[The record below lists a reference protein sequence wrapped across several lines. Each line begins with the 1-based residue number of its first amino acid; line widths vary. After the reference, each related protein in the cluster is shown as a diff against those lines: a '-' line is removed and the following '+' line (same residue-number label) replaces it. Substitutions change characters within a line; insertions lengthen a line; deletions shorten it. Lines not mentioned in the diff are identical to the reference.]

1 MVSQRISASQYT
13 SVSGVRQTV
22 RVEPGRTYRMSCF
35 VRTEG
40 EGFAGRG
47 ALRVVTLDGRVV
59 ASATFGDKPE
69 WTRVGSVWRAERNN
83 GWSWRLDSGE
93 PKIGA

>member
-1 MVSQRISASQYT
+1 
-13 SVSGVRQTV
+13 
-22 RVEPGRTYRMSCF
+22 MSCF

-69 WTRVGSVWRAERNN
+69 WTRVGVGVESGAEQWLVVEIGFRGAENRRMTLRIDDC
-83 GWSWRLDSGE
+83 SFRMKSGK
-93 PKIGA
+93 PGDPDR